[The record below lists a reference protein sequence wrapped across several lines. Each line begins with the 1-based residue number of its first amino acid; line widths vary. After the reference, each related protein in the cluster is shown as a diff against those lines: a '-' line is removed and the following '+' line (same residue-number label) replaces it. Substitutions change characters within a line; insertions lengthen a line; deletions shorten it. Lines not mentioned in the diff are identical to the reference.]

1 MKNDIVGNW
10 NSWRFTNLNGLNVM
24 ILEEPFCGYF
34 QRKNSKRE
42 KQYAWRWQPPKMM
55 NFSFLYCFAGESAAI
70 LVYLTFLK
78 FRRKPDDD
86 GILSGSS
93 ERGRWGKWDKMEI
106 FKSTGFSGSESTRV
120 RNTTRVNSKH
130 NLEIDLEVAN
140 LMKREDGENRTFEI
154 DIEPWFDI
162 ITKPSMGLWH
172 Y

>member
-10 NSWRFTNLNGLNVM
+10 DSWIFTNLNGLNVM
-24 ILEEPFCGYF
+24 ILEEPFCSYF
-34 QRKNSKRE
+34 QRRNSKRE
-42 KQYAWRWQPPKMM
+42 KQYAWRWKPPKMM
-55 NFSFLYCFAGESAAI
+55 NFSFLYCFAGDSAAF

-78 FRRKPDDD
+78 FRRKPNDD

-93 ERGRWGKWDKMEI
+93 EGGRWGKWDKMEI

-140 LMKREDGENRTFEI
+140 LMKREDGENRTFET

-162 ITKPSMGLWH
+162 ITKPSMGFWH